1 MDPERLF
8 DGVYRI
14 NGRLFTK
21 NMTPGYAVY
30 GEELIGIG
38 GEEYRGWNPYRSKL
52 AAAIMNGLK
61 EFHFGAGKSV
71 LYIGGATGTTVSHV
85 SDIVGGSGRVYCVE
99 LSERNMRELVKVCE
113 RKGNILPILA
123 DAGDADTYSDIV
135 GECGVIYQ
143 DASARD
149 QAALLLANSRFLSK
163 GGYAY
168 FAIKSQSI
176 DISRKPSEVFKEEL
190 KKLSVA
196 YDLIETVAI
205 EPYDM
210 LHMFAVLRKR

>member
-21 NMTPGYAVY
+21 NITPGYAVY
-30 GEELIGIG
+30 GEELVDIG

-123 DAGDADTYSDIV
+123 DAGDADTYSGIV